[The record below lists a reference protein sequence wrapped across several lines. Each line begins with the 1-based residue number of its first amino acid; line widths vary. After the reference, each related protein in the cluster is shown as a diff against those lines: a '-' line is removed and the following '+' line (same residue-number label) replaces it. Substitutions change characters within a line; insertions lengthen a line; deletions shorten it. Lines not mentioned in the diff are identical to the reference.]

1 MEIGELQFL
10 IADKDEFQRR
20 WLSIMLTNLGVRTIH
35 EVGDGRSALALLQD
49 PAHKIDITFIDLNLN
64 DMDCMEL
71 IHQLA
76 AHKLDTS
83 VILISALDSSVMYS
97 VAAMAR
103 ACGIE
108 LLGTIDKPVAPEP
121 LQAHFKQYRSP
132 QDRSQLRKPD
142 VELTETDL
150 KNAIERHEFEPLFQP
165 KVALT
170 TGLVRGVEA
179 FARWRHPRHG
189 WVMPAVFI
197 PALER
202 SGLMDGLTWIMLE
215 KSIFAY
221 KRWRE
226 LQYKIPVS
234 LNLSPSTLTQ
244 PGFSE
249 KLAEFVASHKVEPNA
264 IIIEVTESATASNV
278 PAFLENLA
286 RLRMHGFDLSVD
298 DFGTGQASM
307 QQLMRIPFSEL
318 KLDRS
323 FVAGASQNHA
333 MEMVLSSSL
342 ELCRKLKRQSVAV
355 GVETRQDWDFLL
367 KLGCNYAQGFYI
379 ARPMD
384 GAAIPAWMEEWSQ
397 FF

>member
-1 MEIGELQFL
+1 MEIGDLQFL
-10 IADKDEFQRR
+10 IADGDEFQRR
-20 WLSIMLTNLGVRTIH
+20 WLSIMLTNLGVRTIY
-35 EVGDGRSALALLQD
+35 EAGDGSSALAVLRNPQNR
-49 PAHKIDITFIDLNLN
+49 IDITFIDLNLSG
-64 DMDCMEL
+64 MDCMAL
-71 IHQLA
+71 IHQVA
-76 AHKLDTS
+76 EHKFETS
-83 VILISALDSSVMYS
+83 VILISALDTSVMFS

-108 LLGTIDKPVAPEP
+108 LLGTIEKPVAPEP
-121 LQAHFKQYRSP
+121 LQALFKQYRSP
-132 QDRSQLRKPD
+132 QERNQARKAD
-142 VELTETDL
+142 LVLTETDL
-150 KNAIERHEFEPLFQP
+150 QNAIERSEFEPLFQP
-165 KVALT
+165 KVVLA
-170 TGLVRGVEA
+170 TGQVRGVEA

-189 WVMPAVFI
+189 WVMPAIFI

-202 SGLMDGLTWIMLE
+202 IGRMDDLTWIMLE
-215 KSIFAY
+215 KSIYAY

-226 LQYKIPVS
+226 LDYKIPIS
-234 LNLSPSTLTQ
+234 LNISPSTLAK

-249 KLAEFVASHKVEPNA
+249 KTAEFVASHRVEPSA
-264 IIIEVTESATASNV
+264 IIIEVTESATASNL

-286 RLRMHGFDLSVD
+286 RLRMHGFNLSID

-323 FVAGASQNHA
+323 FVAGASQNKA

-367 KLGCNYAQGFYI
+367 KLGCNFGQGFYI
-379 ARPMD
+379 SRPMD